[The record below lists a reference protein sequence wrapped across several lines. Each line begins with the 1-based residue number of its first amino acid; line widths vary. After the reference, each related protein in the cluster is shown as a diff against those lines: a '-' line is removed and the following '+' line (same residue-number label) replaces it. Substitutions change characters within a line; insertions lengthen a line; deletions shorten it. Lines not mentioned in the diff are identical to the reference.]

1 MSFGIGCCVASF
13 LTWGGLVS
21 LPCRVATGG
30 PYIVF
35 ARLRSA
41 LVMSHPC
48 SCPDSTCLMRESS
61 LGHKRRRYSSL
72 ARLAFLRSFFPYS
85 RLFSLTVAKH
95 KEIVPDEKV
104 VSSMIFAPCSE
115 FNSGCRSLVEQ
126 WNNPPTGSY
135 KTYFLSLVFQH
146 NCRIRTI
153 FHGDWY
159 PW

>member
-48 SCPDSTCLMRESS
+48 SCPDSMYIMRESS
-61 LGHKRRRYSSL
+61 LGHNRRCCSSL
-72 ARLAFLRSFFPYS
+72 AHLAFSRSFFPYS
-85 RLFSLTVAKH
+85 RLFSLTVSKH
-95 KEIVPDEKV
+95 EEFVPGGMV
-104 VSSMIFAPCSE
+104 VPLMLLVSCFG
-115 FNSGCRSLVEQ
+115 FNNGCRSLVEQ
-126 WNNPPTGSY
+126 HC
-135 KTYFLSLVFQH
+135 LE
-146 NCRIRTI
+146 
-153 FHGDWY
+153 
-159 PW
+159 